1 MKKHKEI
8 KHPFGGVFIML
19 KGGNVITE
27 KEISE
32 HYAKHLK
39 VLESA
44 IERDVAELSKQI
56 METIYRLG
64 VSCSLFPF

>member
-1 MKKHKEI
+1 
-8 KHPFGGVFIML
+8 ML

-56 METIYRLG
+56 MDTIYRLG
-64 VSCSLFPF
+64 VSCSLFPFLND

>member
-1 MKKHKEI
+1 
-8 KHPFGGVFIML
+8 ML

-56 METIYRLG
+56 MDTIYQLG

>member
-1 MKKHKEI
+1 
-8 KHPFGGVFIML
+8 ML

-44 IERDVAELSKQI
+44 IERDVAELS
-56 METIYRLG
+56 
-64 VSCSLFPF
+64 